1 MKKYIALIRVGI
13 QRELVYRTN
22 FCIGIFSTVLLFIV
36 EVAIWSAVY
45 QGKEE
50 VGSIFLQQYHDLH
63 SDNIAASAIIGRRNR

>member
-22 FCIGIFSTVLLFIV
+22 FCIGIFSTVLLFVV

-45 QGKEE
+45 RGKRKWE
-50 VGSIFLQQYHDLH
+50 VFLITV
-63 SDNIAASAIIGRRNR
+63 S

>member
-45 QGKEE
+45 QGKD
-50 VGSIFLQQYHDLH
+50 DLH
-63 SDNIAASAIIGRRNR
+63 SDDIAASAIIGRRNR